1 MRTLFRFGAVAALL
15 GAALSTTALA
25 APPDNTIVVGLSA
38 DASTFD
44 PAQISSRDNSNIAK
58 HIFATLFRVTF
69 EGEVEPYLVEDTKVS
84 DDGLAYTFKI
94 KDGLTCDDGEPLTA
108 EDVAYSFNRAADPAN
123 AFTGNTPGFVYTTLG
138 FKSAEVVDDLDVKIN
153 LSAKTT
159 LALGMMAQ
167 VYIHCKD
174 SYEKMTLEEAAANP
188 IGSGSYRLASWD
200 RGSQIVLE
208 KVKNPGTFDTIIW
221 RIIPEASTRTAE
233 LIAGNVDIITNV
245 APDQV
250 PAVDASGTAT
260 VAKVS
265 GTRRMQVGF
274 NLGEGVAGMPGAR
287 EIQDPKVRWALQYAV
302 DVPSICTQLLGT
314 ECERMTSLVNP
325 PNGNPDLKPVPY
337 DPDMAEKLLDEAGYP
352 RGENGVRFSIRLQG
366 PRGRYLNDANVVQ
379 AIGQYLNDIGVQTD
393 VELLEWASVYS
404 PLLRTKEMGPLFFLG
419 QGGVTWNPLYDMSL
433 FSTPD
438 AATNYQSWKDP
449 RWFDEWK
456 LALAADTVEEA
467 RPIIN
472 RMLKLFYDE
481 GPWLQLYFQPDFYG
495 VSNRID
501 WTPRRDEEI
510 ELFAA
515 ALKQ

>member
-1 MRTLFRFGAVAALL
+1 MNKLQRLL
-15 GAALSTTALA
+15 LAGAALMTGPAVAHA
-25 APPDNTIVVGLSA
+25 APPANTIVVGLSA

-44 PAQISSRDNSNIAK
+44 PAQISSRDNANIAK
-58 HIFATLFRVTF
+58 HIFATLFTVTF
-69 EGEVEPYLVEDTKVS
+69 AGEIEPYLVDNTTVS
-84 DDGLAYTFKI
+84 DDGLSYTFRI

-108 EDVAYSFNRAADPAN
+108 EDVAYSFNRPADKAL

-159 LALGMMAQ
+159 LALGMMSQ

-174 SYEKMTLEEAAANP
+174 SYEKMSVEEAATHP
-188 IGSGSYRLASWD
+188 IGSGSYRLASWE
-200 RGSQIVLE
+200 RGSQVVLE
-208 KVKNPGTFDTIIW
+208 KVKDPGTFDTIIW
-221 RIIPEASTRTAE
+221 RVIPEASTRTAE

-245 APDQV
+245 SPDQV
-250 PAVDASGTAT
+250 ATIDASGSAT

-265 GTRRMQVGF
+265 GTRRIQVGF
-274 NLGEGVAGMPGAR
+274 NLGPAMDGLPGAE
-287 EIQDPKVRWALQYAV
+287 EIKDPKVRFALQYAV
-302 DVPSICTQLLGT
+302 DVPGICSQLLGT
-314 ECERMTSLVNP
+314 ECVRATSLVNP
-325 PNGNPDLKPVPY
+325 PNGNPDLVPIPY

-352 RGENGVRFSIRLQG
+352 RDADGVRFHIKLQG

-379 AIGQYLNDIGVQTD
+379 AIGQYLTDVGVQTD

-404 PLLRTKEMGPLFFLG
+404 PSLRTKTMGPLFFLG
-419 QGGVTWNPLYDMSL
+419 AGGVTWNPLYDMSL

-438 AATNYQSWKDP
+438 AATNYPSWTDA
-449 RWFDEWK
+449 RWFDDWK
-456 LALAADTVEEA
+456 LALAAPSVEEA

-495 VSNRID
+495 VSNRLD
-501 WTPRRDEEI
+501 WQPRRDEEI

-515 ALKQ
+515 KLKS

>member
-1 MRTLFRFGAVAALL
+1 MHTRSRMLMTGCALL
-15 GAALSTTALA
+15 MGFTMAQA
-25 APPDNTIVVGLSA
+25 APSSDTIVVGLSA

-44 PAQISSRDNSNIAK
+44 PAQISSRDNANIAK
-58 HIFATLFRVTF
+58 HIFGTLYTVSF
-69 EGEVEPYLVEDTKVS
+69 EGEVKPSLADKTEVS
-84 DDGLAYTFKI
+84 ADGLSYVITI
-94 KDGLTCDDGEPLTA
+94 KPNLTCDNGEALTA
-108 EDVAYSFNRAADPAN
+108 EDVAYSFNRPADKSKK
-123 AFTGNTPGFVYTTLG
+123 FTGNTPGFVYTTLG
-138 FKSAEVVDDLDVKIN
+138 FKSAEVVDDLNVRIN

-174 SYEKMTLEEAAANP
+174 AYEAMTLEQAAVTP
-188 IGSGSYRLASWD
+188 VGSGSYKLSSWQ
-200 RGSQIVLE
+200 RGSQVVLE
-208 KVKNPGTFDTIIW
+208 KVKEPGNFQKIIW
-221 RIIPEASTRTAE
+221 RVIPEASTRTAE
-233 LIAGNVDIITNV
+233 LIAGNVDLITNV
-245 APDQV
+245 SPDQV
-250 PAVDASGTAT
+250 GTIDASGSAT

-274 NLGEGVAGMPGAR
+274 NLGEGVAGMPGAA
-287 EIQDPKVRWALQYAV
+287 EIQNPKVRFALQYAV
-302 DVPSICTQLLGT
+302 DVPGICSQLLGT
-314 ECERMTSLVNP
+314 TCERATSLVNP

-352 RGENGVRFSIRLQG
+352 RGADGVRFKIRLQG
-366 PRGRYLNDANVVQ
+366 PKGRYLNDANVVQ
-379 AIGQYLNDIGVQTD
+379 AIGQYLSDVGVQTE

-404 PLLRTKEMGPLFFLG
+404 PLLRTKKMGPLFFLG

-433 FSTPD
+433 FSTPE

-449 RWFDEWK
+449 RWFDDWK
-456 LALAADTVEEA
+456 LALAAPTVEEA

-472 RMLKLFYDE
+472 RMLKLFYEE

-501 WTPRRDEEI
+501 WKPRRDEEI

-515 ALKQ
+515 SLK

>member
-1 MRTLFRFGAVAALL
+1 MKSFFNMGAAVAMAAALSSAAVAAP
-15 GAALSTTALA
+15 A
-25 APPDNTIVVGLSA
+25 DDTIVVGLSA

-69 EGEVEPYLVEDTKVS
+69 EGEIEPYLVEDTKVS
-84 DDGLAYTFKI
+84 NDGLAYTFKI
-94 KDGLTCDDGEPLTA
+94 RDGLTCDDGEPLTA

-123 AFTGNTPGFVYTTLG
+123 AFTGNTPGFVFTTLG
-138 FKSAEVVDDLDVKIN
+138 FKAAEVVDDLDVKITI
-153 LSAKTT
+153 SAKTT
-159 LALGMMAQ
+159 LALGMIAQ

-174 SYEKMTLEEAAANP
+174 SYEKMSVEEAATHP
-188 IGSGSYRLASWD
+188 VGSGSYRLASWD

-208 KVKNPGTFDTIIW
+208 KVQDPGTFKTIVW

-250 PAVDASGTAT
+250 QAIDASGTSK

-274 NLGEGVAGMPGAR
+274 NLGDGVAGMPGAK
-287 EIQDPKVRWALQYAV
+287 EIQDPKVRWALQFAV
-302 DVPSICTQLLGT
+302 DVPGICTQLLGT
-314 ECERMTSLVNP
+314 ECTRMTSLVNP
-325 PNGNPDLKPVPY
+325 PNDNPDLKPVPY

-352 RGENGVRFSIRLQG
+352 RAADGVRFHIRLQG

-379 AIGQYLNDIGVQTD
+379 AIGQYLSDVGVATD

-404 PLLRTKEMGPLFFLG
+404 PLLRTKKMGPLFFLG

-449 RWFDEWK
+449 RWFDDWK
-456 LALAADTVEEA
+456 LALSANTVEEA
-467 RPIIN
+467 RPVIN
-472 RMLKLFYDE
+472 RMLTLFHDE

-495 VSNRID
+495 VSDRIE

-510 ELFAA
+510 DLFAA
-515 ALKQ
+515 TLKQ